1 MSATEQQLLLPVTSP
16 DITEAVRGVE
26 PSSDGLVNVWIR
38 YDSEAAD
45 FVRAHEAAIFPE
57 VPDLLNDQVEQ
68 QCMFSAIVDVAEE
81 RVLHASRMSGP
92 LIRKGNGGDATGS
105 GFVIIDELIAEND
118 SFTVEAFFD
127 RYDEQTR
134 NLSFSIETNFRIGE
148 RRTLAS
154 GARVAHLGY
163 LALFRLVERVRPR
176 GATTLIFGGF
186 NDATVRSLNA
196 LAIDV
201 APLSGIPEQRPS
213 DTVYRPSVIPSTDE
227 TSVIFEA
234 LESVALPEAYVGDP
248 DWAREVLAMPPVGVQ
263 IGAQIGAQ
271 IGVQR
276 SGSQGV
282 PAQQG

>member
-1 MSATEQQLLLPVTSP
+1 MNGARHDLLLPTSHAE
-16 DITEAVRGVE
+16 ITEAVRGVE

-38 YDSEAAD
+38 YDSAAAD

-57 VPDLLNDQVEQ
+57 VPDLLSDEVER
-68 QCMFSAIVDVAEE
+68 QCMFSAIVDVADE

-92 LIRKGNGGDATGS
+92 RIRAGNGGGAARS
-105 GFVIIDELIAEND
+105 GFVIIDELLDEHD
-118 SFTVEAFFD
+118 SFTVDDFFA

-148 RRTLAS
+148 RRSLAS

-186 NDATVRSLNA
+186 NDVTVRSLNA
-196 LAIDV
+196 LDIAV
-201 APLSGIPEQRPS
+201 APLSGIPHQGPS

-227 TSVIFEA
+227 TSVIFET
-234 LESVALPEAYVGDP
+234 LESVALPEAWVGDAA
-248 DWAREVLAMPPVGVQ
+248 WARDVLAWPQ
-263 IGAQIGAQ
+263 IGAQRVGSESRQMYGA
-271 IGVQR
+271 
-276 SGSQGV
+276 
-282 PAQQG
+282 PA